1 MPYWNDGTPQK
12 IIDTIPQLRQDDY
25 DALRHLLLL
34 HSKHLQKCERIAEE
48 KNILSFSRELLRE
61 NESMYDLY
69 MNLVYDNGVC
79 LKNRSLFRYQKLSVA
94 DIRKEISND

>member
-25 DALRHLLLL
+25 DALRHILLL
-34 HSKHLQKCERIAEE
+34 HSKHLQKCERITEE
-48 KNILSFSRELLRE
+48 EYHLSFSRELLRE
-61 NESMYDLY
+61 KESMYNLY
-69 MNLVYDNGVC
+69 MDLVYDNGVC

-94 DIRKEISND
+94 DMRKEL